1 MVRLPIIRFKGE
13 QSLQNTVVFCLLG
26 PFPPLDSTKEAAED
40 TLKSPL
46 NPNTLKSP
54 FQEVERKALGFFIIK
69 ELLGSKGLPDIA
81 FGLSVL
87 TLARPAVISGG
98 TISGSQGREA
108 GRVRGWGEGRAVW
121 GNGYRLK
128 QK

>member
-1 MVRLPIIRFKGE
+1 M
-13 QSLQNTVVFCLLG
+13 FCLLG

-54 FQEVERKALGFFIIK
+54 FQEVDGKALGFFIIEEK
-69 ELLGSKGLPDIA
+69 ILGSKGPPDIA
-81 FGLSVL
+81 FGLSAL
-87 TLARPAVISGG
+87 TLARHAVISGG

-108 GRVRGWGEGRAVW
+108 GREKGWGAKGCVGEWVS
-121 GNGYRLK
+121 LK
-128 QK
+128 VEMTASS